1 MGSFLFKQFS
11 VRQEISAMKV
21 NTDGVLLGAWCSL
34 PQSVPLER
42 PVRVLDVGT
51 GTGVIALMVAQ
62 RLSSQFNNF
71 NIVGIDPD
79 APSSEEAEYNF
90 KASKWSNSL
99 SSLPLSLKEFANTG
113 SGCFDLI
120 VSNPPYF
127 INSLKAPAK
136 RRSNA
141 RHSESL
147 PFYELADC
155 SANLLTPCGTLSVI
169 LPAEAGE
176 FFVSAAALHGLS
188 LYQICKVS
196 TLSGEPEK
204 RVLMEFSKTRDLGLK
219 KSGLSVQES
228 PGGTFSDDYRRLTAD
243 FYLKF

>member
-34 PQSVPLER
+34 PQTAPVER
-42 PVRVLDVGT
+42 PLRVLDVGT
-51 GTGVIALMVAQ
+51 GTGVIALMIAQ
-62 RLSSQFNNF
+62 RLSSLYSNF

-79 APSSEEAEYNF
+79 APSSEEAGYNF
-90 KASKWSNSL
+90 MASKWSNSL
-99 SSLPLSLKEFANTG
+99 SSLPLSFKEFANAG
-113 SGCFDLI
+113 SGCFDMI

-127 INSLKAPAK
+127 INSLKAPVK

-147 PFYELADC
+147 PYCELAEY

-169 LPAEAGE
+169 LPSDAEAA
-176 FFVSAAALHGLS
+176 FVSAAALHGLS
-188 LYQICKVS
+188 PVQICKVS

-204 RVLMEFSKTRDLGLK
+204 RVLMEFSKDKTSGIK
-219 KSGLSVQES
+219 KSELSVQES
-228 PGGTFSDDYRRLTAD
+228 PDGPFSAEYRRLTAY

>member
-34 PQSVPLER
+34 PESVPLER

-99 SSLPLSLKEFANTG
+99 SSLPLSL
-113 SGCFDLI
+113 
-120 VSNPPYF
+120 
-127 INSLKAPAK
+127 
-136 RRSNA
+136 
-141 RHSESL
+141 
-147 PFYELADC
+147 
-155 SANLLTPCGTLSVI
+155 
-169 LPAEAGE
+169 
-176 FFVSAAALHGLS
+176 
-188 LYQICKVS
+188 
-196 TLSGEPEK
+196 
-204 RVLMEFSKTRDLGLK
+204 
-219 KSGLSVQES
+219 
-228 PGGTFSDDYRRLTAD
+228 
-243 FYLKF
+243 